1 MVLIHKRGLWVIF
14 HCINLLALSHAAL
27 KKRSF
32 VCRFN
37 CNNGYSVV
45 RWPEPGWLFPWLLYE
60 ATRTC
65 IQLDGSFHFS
75 YLQLPAPKFELTGR
89 PIKPLKRSTKTI
101 FFLFYLCIIKL
112 YLQTPCGPTGWLELT
127 TSSVTPTK
135 EKLIGQ
141 FSPDDRM
148 IDNFPFTTYRP
159 TICSALAEVWRRV
172 DKGNHECGRILFWFF
187 SRF

>member
-1 MVLIHKRGLWVIF
+1 M
-14 HCINLLALSHAAL
+14 
-27 KKRSF
+27 
-32 VCRFN
+32 
-37 CNNGYSVV
+37 
-45 RWPEPGWLFPWLLYE
+45 
-60 ATRTC
+60 RTC

-75 YLQLPAPKFELTGR
+75 YLQLPALKFELTGR

-112 YLQTPCGPTGWLELT
+112 YLQTPSGPIGWLELT

-148 IDNFPFTTYRP
+148 ISPSQLIVPRF
-159 TICSALAEVWRRV
+159 SARSPKFEGAWTKATMNVVEFYF
-172 DKGNHECGRILFWFF
+172 DFF
-187 SRF
+187 LVSNKQFQSMT